1 MWQKEMVHAE
11 LYDLNDL
18 RGALKPRADGSLQR
32 ADAAT
37 LRTLMNNDSLE
48 QDE

>member
-1 MWQKEMVHAE
+1 MVHAE
-11 LYDLNDL
+11 LYDMNDL
-18 RGALKPRADGSLQR
+18 RGALKTRADGSLQR

-48 QDE
+48 HDE

>member
-1 MWQKEMVHAE
+1 M
-11 LYDLNDL
+11 NDL
-18 RGALKPRADGSLQR
+18 RGALKTRADGRPQR

-37 LRTLMNNDSLE
+37 LRTLMTNDSLE

>member
-1 MWQKEMVHAE
+1 MVHAE
-11 LYDLNDL
+11 LYEMNDL
-18 RGALKPRADGSLQR
+18 RGALKPRADGRLQR

-37 LRTLMNNDSLE
+37 VRALMTNDSLE